1 MKIAKCYP
9 NVYLSLAVA
18 LYHCG
23 HNAKLQHCQV
33 TVAPMKS
40 AFFQPAAML
49 LLAAL
54 SAADAAPNIPPSE
67 LPGRERYRFAPSPLD
82 RFMQPQPQ
90 PQPLI
95 RRECVDRIWPR
106 SKQGAW
112 RDRDC

>member
-54 SAADAAPNIPPSE
+54 SPTGPKFRHLSK
-67 LPGRERYRFAPSPLD
+67 ERYRK
-82 RFMQPQPQ
+82 R
-90 PQPLI
+90 
-95 RRECVDRIWPR
+95 
-106 SKQGAW
+106 
-112 RDRDC
+112 